1 MSYYTYSGLG
11 QITQAAAG
19 YGDITGGK
27 NVPGIGYGL
36 ISGGRMRRGLYGY
49 GAFGELFFEGGSAYW
64 RVKPGGE
71 IVSSIAQKVYGDA
84 TVWTKICAANPQDR
98 DPKQPKGDCWYKPGA
113 VLKLPLVPG
122 YPDPMTTAPKSGLPV
137 AQEGTT
143 IVTGEGKVVTV
154 GAGGKIGALASLSM
168 PMKIGLGVAAAA
180 AVLGIAVLASKKKGS
195 RGGGQVIPITSARKA
210 AANW

>member
-1 MSYYTYSGLG
+1 MSYYTYNGLG

-19 YGDITGGK
+19 YGIIPGGR
-27 NVPGIGYGL
+27 NVPGIGMG
-36 ISGGRMRRGLYGY
+36 IIPGGRNVPGIG
-49 GAFGELFFEGGSAYW
+49 FGELFFEGGSAYW
-64 RVKPGGE
+64 RVKAGGE

-113 VLKLPLVPG
+113 ILKLPLVPG
-122 YPDPMTTAPKSGLPV
+122 YPDPMSTAPKSGLPV
-137 AQEGTT
+137 AQECTT
-143 IVTGEGKVVTV
+143 IVSSEGKVVTV

-180 AVLGIAVLASKKKGS
+180 AVLGIAVLASKKKGRS
-195 RGGGQVIPITSARKA
+195 SSGGGQVIPITSARKA